1 MKCFI
6 KAFVMFMAVVLI
18 NSISFVYA
26 NEKGSAFAAE
36 NYEYK
41 SYFAFEREGIAL
53 ELPKEYLTLARGMTQ
68 KELHGASVYES
79 PEETNKYLEEHNMLL
94 ESLSKD
100 GNIGLSVYAYADKES
115 IDIFDLSEINEKEVY
130 DFLKGYTDEK
140 KKDFEIDEEKI
151 SVINKGSLRFIE
163 VFGKEDEYGFTS
175 LYYCTVY
182 NGIKFEFILTQYEE
196 GITKEGL
203 SILNNL
209 LESVRFTKKLTKEE
223 AELLIKRNLIKDEFS
238 VFLNKSLYLKGGI
251 IIVVIFS
258 FIAYFNRFK
267 FMKSKTKK

>member
-26 NEKGSAFAAE
+26 NEMGSVFATE

-68 KELHGASVYES
+68 KELHGASVYEN